1 LGGRVGRCFRGCLG
15 GRVGRAFG
23 GGVGWCFRGE
33 RSHLQSSLPTP
44 VSTGS
49 GSTVSDDP
57 VRSQPFQRAPV
68 GSCNFYHGVSG
79 KTNPLRHSA
88 DDANAKG
95 GVEPAQSASLARLV
109 QGGARLTR
117 LVQGGAQLSNREPFD
132 ICGPS

>member
-1 LGGRVGRCFRGCLG
+1 
-15 GRVGRAFG
+15 
-23 GGVGWCFRGE
+23 
-33 RSHLQSSLPTP
+33 PTP

-57 VRSQPFQRAPV
+57 ARSQPFQRAPV

-88 DDANAKG
+88 DEANAKG
-95 GVEPAQSASLARLV
+95 GVEPAQSARLASLV
-109 QGGARLTR
+109 QGGALPTR
-117 LVQGGAQLSNREPFD
+117 LVQAVARSTRLVQAVAQLSNRAPFD